1 MPPFL
6 NDCVFL
12 FCETKVKC
20 VQKSCHSF
28 SENDINYKPS
38 MKNVQSFQVI
48 RFLFKKKYFYQE
60 GFAAQ
65 VGQTVPPVLQSNLIY
80 TFTAK
85 SEYRQFYLKITN
97 NNNII
102 NNYELQ
108 AYLKNFFS

>member
-1 MPPFL
+1 MSR
-6 NDCVFL
+6 VFKL
-12 FCETKVKC
+12 LDFYLKHLK
-20 VQKSCHSF
+20 H
-28 SENDINYKPS
+28 
-38 MKNVQSFQVI
+38 
-48 RFLFKKKYFYQE
+48 FYQE

-80 TFTAK
+80 TFTEK

-108 AYLKNFFS
+108 AYLNFFFS